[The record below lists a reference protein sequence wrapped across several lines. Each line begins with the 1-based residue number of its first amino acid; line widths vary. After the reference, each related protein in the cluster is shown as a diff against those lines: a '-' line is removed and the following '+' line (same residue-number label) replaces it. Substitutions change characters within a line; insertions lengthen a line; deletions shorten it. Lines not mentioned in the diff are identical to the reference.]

1 MFAPPVQVNK
11 GGNPELVKESQKKRG
26 ASVELVDQVLAL
38 YKEWTTCECIFYQ
51 LDLLLISS
59 AVQFD
64 TDALAKKINDQQKQ
78 ITTLRKAKQDATT
91 QIAEKATLDKELI
104 ALKTQAKDKEAE
116 MNKMAGAIGNIVDPQ
131 STISATE
138 DDNPTL
144 RLFHPEGPNHKGMN
158 MSTGG
163 LEFADKSEG
172 ILSHHEVLLRLDG
185 YDPERGAK
193 IAGHRGFFLTN
204 DGVDLNQAL
213 INYGLD
219 FLRGK
224 GYKKVMTPFMMR
236 KGMMAKTAQLD
247 QFDEELYNVSL
258 PGSDKVY
265 EADMYTGRR

>member
-1 MFAPPVQVNK
+1 VQVNK
-11 GGNPELVKESQKKRG
+11 GGNPEIVKESQRKRG

-38 YKEWTTCECIFYQ
+38 YKEWTTRKSNHQQKGALTEA
-51 LDLLLISS
+51 L

-64 TDALAKKINDQQKQ
+64 TDALAKKINDHQKQ
-78 ITTLRKAKQDATT
+78 ITTLRKAKEDATS
-91 QIAEKATLDKELI
+91 QIAEKAELDKQLV
-104 ALKTQAKDKEAE
+104 ALKQQAKDKEAE
-116 MNKMAGAIGNIVDPQ
+116 MNKAAGAIGNIVDPA

-144 RLFHPEGPNHKGMN
+144 RLYHPEGPNHKGMN
-158 MSTGG
+158 MATGG
-163 LEFADKSEG
+163 LELADKTSG
-172 ILSHHEVLLRLDG
+172 ILSHHEVLLRIDG

-236 KGMMAKTAQLD
+236 KNMMAKTAQLD
-247 QFDEELYNVSL
+247 QFDEELYNVSSSNPSNEL
-258 PGSDKVY
+258 C
-265 EADMYTGRR
+265 